1 MTSRKMLSMKR
12 MAKKEIASERQKLL
26 TLEVLTFLKLLS
38 LAIRLLVG
46 LA

>member
-1 MTSRKMLSMKR
+1 MTSRKMLS